1 MRWFHLY
8 ASMVTFIIVLF
19 FALTGVTLNHPEW
32 TWGGGEKQT
41 SVTGTLPETAVRGE
55 SVDWFVVSEYLR
67 KTHSLHGTASENRV
81 DNGEGSLSYRG
92 PGYAAEVYFKL
103 ADRKYEVRITTQGWL
118 GVMNDLH
125 RGRDSGKPWSWVV
138 DVSGI
143 VLALVSLSGLA
154 ILFFLKKAR
163 LSGLAWTVIGL
174 IATCGLIWLAT
185 R

>member
-1 MRWFHLY
+1 
-8 ASMVTFIIVLF
+8 
-19 FALTGVTLNHPEW
+19 
-32 TWGGGEKQT
+32 
-41 SVTGTLPETAVRGE
+41 
-55 SVDWFVVSEYLR
+55 
-67 KTHSLHGTASENRV
+67 
-81 DNGEGSLSYRG
+81 
-92 PGYAAEVYFKL
+92 
-103 ADRKYEVRITTQGWL
+103 
-118 GVMNDLH
+118 MNDLH